1 MSHIVPSYRQV
12 LLRCVLP
19 MLLGFL
25 IYLFLRK
32 PNLLLHQWLEEFWQL
47 PNFYYRVP
55 ANTAGRFLL
64 YYLPDLLWVISF
76 SSFLM
81 FVLPYRKSQTTT
93 LGIIFTVALTEAIQ
107 VVLPNRFTFDW
118 VDLIISVLTAFII
131 IKVSKYDAK
140 NRD

>member
-1 MSHIVPSYRQV
+1 MY
-12 LLRCVLP
+12 LLTDRFCCAACCPCYLV
-19 MLLGFL
+19 FL
-25 IYLFLRK
+25 SISFCES
-32 PNLLLHQWLEEFWQL
+32 QI
-47 PNFYYRVP
+47 FYYINGLRNFGNCP
-55 ANTAGRFLL
+55 TFTIGYPINTAGRFLL